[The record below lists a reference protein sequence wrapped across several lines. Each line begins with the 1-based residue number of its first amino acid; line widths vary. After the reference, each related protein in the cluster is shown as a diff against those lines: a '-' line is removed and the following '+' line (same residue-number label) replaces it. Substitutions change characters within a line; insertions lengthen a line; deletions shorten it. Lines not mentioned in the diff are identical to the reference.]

1 MGWMCWV
8 GWCVWGGLGRA
19 GWDGCGSGGWGGW
32 RRGMAVRCGGITRY
46 GRKWDCGIAP
56 SSWDC
61 GIMPPNPWDCGIPPS
76 PHGIAESSLTSHL
89 LPTTRHNPQRRP
101 PRPRAVLDE
110 PDPPH
115 TGAHP
120 TRLDPTPH
128 SAGIPPHCD
137 PRRPWR
143 LRSRRLRSRRGADRF
158 CSSGSGCG
166 APSSCDA
173 TAAAGCPCGGLVPN
187 NIANMPSSVLLPQPV
202 AAAAAAAAAATL
214 GGEVGWRS
222 NGVSRSARSSPV
234 GSALEAAP
242 TAGAAAN
249 RPAAPPLPAAV
260 CVLLI
265 SPISP
270 KSIRRSKP
278 EDPIGACPS
287 GCGGGGGGGGGGGVG
302 GGGGGGDAHALP
314 RGEALGKALGK
325 ALGWPADLVWGDVCG
340 ARVAGGWARVLPVEC
355 WRWRWSSAHPDLPED
370 ECICWNFCAALARRE
385 RSESDTLSTPRSM
398 VGAARSFALTIR
410 SRSASVLD
418 AARSRAAPSAP
429 AVRSRSTSRCG
440 EARERAAASAAAV
453 RSLTVPTAPGVPAPY
468 CRCLCQSTERA
479 SRASRGSGG
488 SVSCERA
495 FAAFAAWM
503 ADSLADG
510 PARSTSATAS
520 ASGREGKHCSVV
532 LSRESLPSTSSQ
544 SPRRIRYRS
553 KSSSARPTRP
563 TGTPTDM
570 S

>member
-1 MGWMCWV
+1 MGGMVRVGWV
-8 GWCVWGGLGRA
+8 GACGVGWVWKRRMGRVETRNGG
-19 GWDGCGSGGWGGW
+19 
-32 RRGMAVRCGGITRY
+32 AVWWHYTVWPQMGLRHRPVLMGLRNH
-46 GRKWDCGIAP
+46 AP
-56 SSWDC
+56 QSM
-61 GIMPPNPWDCGIPPS
+61 GLRHPPIPPWDCGI
-76 PHGIAESSLTSHL
+76 LSHL
-89 LPTTRHNPQRRP
+89 SSAANDSAQSPAP
-101 PRPRAVLDE
+101 PPA
-110 PDPPH
+110 P
-115 TGAHP
+115 
-120 TRLDPTPH
+120 
-128 SAGIPPHCD
+128 
-137 PRRPWR
+137 PRRPGR
-143 LRSRRLRSRRGADRF
+143 NRSTTHRSASDSPGSHTPFSRDPSTLRPTPPLEVAISEAAISSGADRF